1 MVVYEILSRAYDL
14 LSRALDK
21 LSHAQDILCLVSVAS
36 EPPTPPP
43 PPGSYA
49 YMCIMY
55 YLFFIVHLIINFL
68 NSILIDCLISF
79 IKKGAMLFIHKK
91 VEDLYWSFD
100 FLHSYIILFVDNVQ
114 NSNKPRYKIFR
125 FYPDTNIV
133 RIEGKHHPH
142 GRWRWLWSSTT
153 V

>member
-1 MVVYEILSRAYDL
+1 MVRCVRDIITCVRLIISRARQIISCARHIMSCISGVGTPY
-14 LSRALDK
+14 
-21 LSHAQDILCLVSVAS
+21 
-36 EPPTPPP
+36 PPWFRRL
-43 PPGSYA
+43 

>member
-1 MVVYEILSRAYDL
+1 MVRCVRDIITCVRLIISRARQII
-14 LSRALDK
+14 SCARHIM
-21 LSHAQDILCLVSVAS
+21 SCISGVG
-36 EPPTPPP
+36 TPYP
-43 PPGSYA
+43 PPGSYT

>member
-1 MVVYEILSRAYDL
+1 MVRCVRDIITCVRLIISRARQII
-14 LSRALDK
+14 SCARHIM
-21 LSHAQDILCLVSVAS
+21 SCISGVG
-36 EPPTPPP
+36 TPYPP